1 MNGKTIWREVRFLGM
16 ILFGSV
22 CYAIGFDLFLMLH
35 QVNAGGVSGASML
48 ICAALGWDGGVG
60 ILTLGINVPLFLLGY
75 RYLGKRFFAGSIV
88 GTIATSAFIELFA
101 RIPAPQTDIMLGVL
115 YGGVLV
121 GLGLGVVFYAGAS
134 TGGVDIIAS
143 LLRKKF
149 RSISVG
155 NLMLA
160 VDSAVIILTGVVYR
174 DITGGVGN
182 GLFAPDGD
190 CTRAQI
196 VAFLW
201 RAAGRPEPESKA
213 NFVDVPAKAYYAK
226 AVAWALENGITKGTS
241 ATTFSPDDPCT
252 RAQAVTFLARALSA
266 KAEGTADFLDVAET
280 AYYAKAVAWASENG
294 VTSGVGGTRF
304 APGQT
309 CTRAQIVTFLYRAYN
324 K

>member
-22 CYAIGFDLFLMLH
+22 CYVIGFDLFLMLH

-174 DITGGVGN
+174 DINKTLYSALTLFLCTTVLDAVIFGLNDSTVALIISDSYAAIAREIEDKLARGVTMLSGYGGYTGAEKMVLLVAVRKQQTTQLKMLVERIDPEAFLILQRSHQVLGN
-182 GLFAPDGD
+182 GF
-190 CTRAQI
+190 
-196 VAFLW
+196 
-201 RAAGRPEPESKA
+201 GRYSD
-213 NFVDVPAKAYYAK
+213 NV
-226 AVAWALENGITKGTS
+226 
-241 ATTFSPDDPCT
+241 
-252 RAQAVTFLARALSA
+252 
-266 KAEGTADFLDVAET
+266 
-280 AYYAKAVAWASENG
+280 
-294 VTSGVGGTRF
+294 
-304 APGQT
+304 
-309 CTRAQIVTFLYRAYN
+309 
-324 K
+324 

>member
-1 MNGKTIWREVRFLGM
+1 MNGKTIWREVRFLGL

-48 ICAALGWDGGVG
+48 ICAALGWEGGVG

-160 VDSAVIILTGVVYR
+160 VDSTVIILTGVVYR
-174 DITGGVGN
+174 DINKTLYSALTLFLCTTVLDAVIFGLNDSTVALIISDSYAVIAREIEDKLARGVTMLSGYGGYTGAEKMVLLVAVRKQQTTQLKMLVERIDPEAFLILQRSHQVLGN
-182 GLFAPDGD
+182 GF
-190 CTRAQI
+190 
-196 VAFLW
+196 
-201 RAAGRPEPESKA
+201 GRYSD
-213 NFVDVPAKAYYAK
+213 NV
-226 AVAWALENGITKGTS
+226 
-241 ATTFSPDDPCT
+241 
-252 RAQAVTFLARALSA
+252 
-266 KAEGTADFLDVAET
+266 
-280 AYYAKAVAWASENG
+280 
-294 VTSGVGGTRF
+294 
-304 APGQT
+304 
-309 CTRAQIVTFLYRAYN
+309 
-324 K
+324 

>member
-174 DITGGVGN
+174 DINKTLYSALTLFLCTTVLDAVIFGLNDSTVALIISDSYAAIAREIEDKLARGVTMLSGYGGYTGAEKMVLLVAVRKQQTTQLKMLVERIDPEAVLILQRSHQVLGN
-182 GLFAPDGD
+182 GF
-190 CTRAQI
+190 
-196 VAFLW
+196 
-201 RAAGRPEPESKA
+201 GRYSD
-213 NFVDVPAKAYYAK
+213 NV
-226 AVAWALENGITKGTS
+226 
-241 ATTFSPDDPCT
+241 
-252 RAQAVTFLARALSA
+252 
-266 KAEGTADFLDVAET
+266 
-280 AYYAKAVAWASENG
+280 
-294 VTSGVGGTRF
+294 
-304 APGQT
+304 
-309 CTRAQIVTFLYRAYN
+309 
-324 K
+324 

>member
-1 MNGKTIWREVRFLGM
+1 MNGKTIWREARFLAL
-16 ILFGSV
+16 ILFGSA
-22 CYAIGFDLFLMLH
+22 CYAVGFDLFLMPH

-160 VDSAVIILTGVVYR
+160 VDSAVIAAAPTRSVHQLLLATMLMPIKPTRYTYHGAPRRRILSRRMTSRY
-174 DITGGVGN
+174 T
-182 GLFAPDGD
+182 
-190 CTRAQI
+190 
-196 VAFLW
+196 
-201 RAAGRPEPESKA
+201 SSS
-213 NFVDVPAKAYYAK
+213 
-226 AVAWALENGITKGTS
+226 TS
-241 ATTFSPDDPCT
+241 AMPCT
-252 RAQAVTFLARALSA
+252 NSVMPNRL
-266 KAEGTADFLDVAET
+266 
-280 AYYAKAVAWASENG
+280 
-294 VTSGVGGTRF
+294 
-304 APGQT
+304 
-309 CTRAQIVTFLYRAYN
+309 
-324 K
+324 

>member
-48 ICAALGWDGGVG
+48 ICAALGWEGGVG

-174 DITGGVGN
+174 DINKTLYSALTLFLCTTVLDAVIFGLNDSTVALIISDSYAVIAREIEDKLARGVTMLSGYGGYTGAEKMVLLVAVRKQQTTQLKMLVERIDPEAFLILQRSHQVLGN
-182 GLFAPDGD
+182 GF
-190 CTRAQI
+190 
-196 VAFLW
+196 
-201 RAAGRPEPESKA
+201 GRYSD
-213 NFVDVPAKAYYAK
+213 NV
-226 AVAWALENGITKGTS
+226 
-241 ATTFSPDDPCT
+241 
-252 RAQAVTFLARALSA
+252 
-266 KAEGTADFLDVAET
+266 
-280 AYYAKAVAWASENG
+280 
-294 VTSGVGGTRF
+294 
-304 APGQT
+304 
-309 CTRAQIVTFLYRAYN
+309 
-324 K
+324 

>member
-75 RYLGKRFFAGSIV
+75 RYLGKRFFVGSIV
-88 GTIATSAFIELFA
+88 GTIATSAFIELCA

-174 DITGGVGN
+174 DINKTLYSALTLFLCTTVLDAVIFGLNDSTVALIISDSYAVIAREIEDKLARGVTMLSGYGGYTGAEKMVLLVAVRKQQTTQLKMLVERIDPEAFLILQRSHQVLGN
-182 GLFAPDGD
+182 GF
-190 CTRAQI
+190 
-196 VAFLW
+196 
-201 RAAGRPEPESKA
+201 GRYSD
-213 NFVDVPAKAYYAK
+213 NV
-226 AVAWALENGITKGTS
+226 
-241 ATTFSPDDPCT
+241 
-252 RAQAVTFLARALSA
+252 
-266 KAEGTADFLDVAET
+266 
-280 AYYAKAVAWASENG
+280 
-294 VTSGVGGTRF
+294 
-304 APGQT
+304 
-309 CTRAQIVTFLYRAYN
+309 
-324 K
+324 

>member
-174 DITGGVGN
+174 DINKTLYSALTLFLCTTVLDAVIFGLNDSTVALIISDSYAAIAREIEDKLARGVTMLSGYGGYTGAEKMVLLVAVRKQQTTQLKMLVERIDPEAFLILQRSHQVLGN
-182 GLFAPDGD
+182 GF
-190 CTRAQI
+190 
-196 VAFLW
+196 
-201 RAAGRPEPESKA
+201 GRYSD
-213 NFVDVPAKAYYAK
+213 NV
-226 AVAWALENGITKGTS
+226 
-241 ATTFSPDDPCT
+241 
-252 RAQAVTFLARALSA
+252 
-266 KAEGTADFLDVAET
+266 
-280 AYYAKAVAWASENG
+280 
-294 VTSGVGGTRF
+294 
-304 APGQT
+304 
-309 CTRAQIVTFLYRAYN
+309 
-324 K
+324 

>member
-174 DITGGVGN
+174 DINKTLYSALTLFLCTTVLDAVIFGLNDSTVALIISDSYAAIAREIEDKLARGVTMLSGYGGYTGAEKMVLLVAVRKQQTTQLKMLVERTDPEAFLILQRSHQVLGN
-182 GLFAPDGD
+182 GF
-190 CTRAQI
+190 
-196 VAFLW
+196 
-201 RAAGRPEPESKA
+201 GRYSD
-213 NFVDVPAKAYYAK
+213 NV
-226 AVAWALENGITKGTS
+226 
-241 ATTFSPDDPCT
+241 
-252 RAQAVTFLARALSA
+252 
-266 KAEGTADFLDVAET
+266 
-280 AYYAKAVAWASENG
+280 
-294 VTSGVGGTRF
+294 
-304 APGQT
+304 
-309 CTRAQIVTFLYRAYN
+309 
-324 K
+324 

>member
-75 RYLGKRFFAGSIV
+75 RYLGKRFFVGSIV

-101 RIPAPQTDIMLGVL
+101 RIPAPQSDIMLGVL

-174 DITGGVGN
+174 DINKTLYSALTLFLCTTVLDAVIFGLNDSTVALIISDSYAAIAREIEDKLARGVTMLSGYGGYTGAEKMVLLVAVRKQQTTQLKMLVERIDPEAFLILQRSHQVLGN
-182 GLFAPDGD
+182 GF
-190 CTRAQI
+190 
-196 VAFLW
+196 
-201 RAAGRPEPESKA
+201 GRYSD
-213 NFVDVPAKAYYAK
+213 NV
-226 AVAWALENGITKGTS
+226 
-241 ATTFSPDDPCT
+241 
-252 RAQAVTFLARALSA
+252 
-266 KAEGTADFLDVAET
+266 
-280 AYYAKAVAWASENG
+280 
-294 VTSGVGGTRF
+294 
-304 APGQT
+304 
-309 CTRAQIVTFLYRAYN
+309 
-324 K
+324 